1 MYVLMSNIQ
10 KERRETLLPASQKH
24 SFHKILK
31 AYFPL
36 LVLLLL
42 RKEQKYCHGVYW
54 NKVLKTVFSK
64 MATNK
69 LVCTREETNL
79 PVVIF
84 WLIFWINLIFSFL
97 EMWWCAHKKKKKC
110 NWITENLHIFGK
122 QSLFLKW
129 RLKRSGW
136 CKSQRQTYSSSERL
150 PLEVW
155 HHHKERIIIRRRLS
169 KRGQFIWQIWL
180 YSHCQRNYW

>member
-1 MYVLMSNIQ
+1 MSNTQ

-31 AYFPL
+31 VYFPL

-42 RKEQKYCHGVYW
+42 RKEQEYCHGVYW
-54 NKVLKTVFSK
+54 NKLLKTLFSK
-64 MATNK
+64 METNK
-69 LVCTREETNL
+69 LVCTGEETSL
-79 PVVIF
+79 PAANF
-84 WLIFWINLIFSFL
+84 WLIFWI
-97 EMWWCAHKKKKKC
+97 KKKSYFLLPRNVMMCPHKEIC
-110 NWITENLHIFGK
+110 NWITENLHIFSK

-136 CKSQRQTYSSSERL
+136 CKSQRKTYSSSERL
-150 PLEVW
+150 PLEIW

-169 KRGQFIWQIWL
+169 KRGKFIWQIWL